1 MQLAPFADIDALINL
16 GCAATLSNAV
26 ALYQG
31 GQPFNVIFER
41 APADPFTG
49 AVDASA
55 RTCGFDAARA
65 PGIAEGH
72 TLVISGA
79 VYTVAGGT
87 EPDESGW
94 VQLQVFPKAA

>member
-1 MQLAPFADIDALINL
+1 MTLAPFADIDALINL

-31 GQPFNVIFER
+31 GQPFGVIFER
-41 APADPFTG
+41 TPADPFSG

-55 RTCGFDAARA
+55 RTCGFDAALA

-72 TLVISGA
+72 ELVISG
-79 VYTVAGGT
+79 TVFRVSGGT
-87 EPDESGW
+87 EPDETGW
-94 VQLQVFPKAA
+94 VQLLVFPKN